1 MAAMTPALL
10 HANSLRM
17 PVASNSVHCVV
28 TSPPY
33 WGLRKYSGTQS
44 LVWGGEEGC
53 AHEWGDEKIVATGR
67 NDGDRARL
75 SQGSYDGGGEDK
87 YYVGK
92 QTASQGAFC
101 LRCGAWYGELGLEP
115 TPELYIEHMVEIF
128 REVRRVLHPS
138 GVIFVN
144 MGDSYNGSGG
154 AGGDYNEGGLKEG
167 QPRYPGRNVGTLKP
181 KDLVGI
187 PWMLAFALR
196 EDGWWLRSDIIWSKP
211 NPMPESVT
219 DRPTKAHEYLFLLTK
234 SKQYYYDADAVR
246 EGNTIYTRKAGGYNN
261 HHEQGASRFPGKGGF
276 GDSDV
281 TTVGRN
287 KRTVWT
293 ITTHSFKGAHFAT
306 FPPALVEPCIKAGS
320 SEHGVCPR
328 CRNPWR
334 RVVERTNKSTY
345 QERKEGGKGFDK
357 FENIGARS
365 QQAPSGKG
373 VTTYLPPRANKT
385 LGWQP
390 TCDHDLEPVPAV
402 VLDPFVGSGTTCMEA
417 RKLGRNSVGLDL
429 SYPYL
434 QLAKDRLGLTALEQW
449 EQGKDGTTTFEDL
462 PMFERR

>member
-1 MAAMTPALL
+1 LEVKGKSQSAHSGLKKAAERWDGRERYHNA
-10 HANSLRM
+10 
-17 PVASNSVHCVV
+17 
-28 TSPPY
+28 
-33 WGLRKYSGTQS
+33 GDDGKYTF
-44 LVWGGEEGC
+44 
-53 AHEWGDEKIVATGR
+53 DTT
-67 NDGDRARL
+67 
-75 SQGSYDGGGEDK
+75 QGS
-87 YYVGK
+87 
-92 QTASQGAFC
+92 TC

-115 TPELYIEHMVEIF
+115 TPELYIDHMVEIF

-138 GVIFVN
+138 GVIWVN

-196 EDGWWLRSDIIWSKP
+196 ADGWWLRSDIIWSKP

-219 DRPTKAHEYLFLLTK
+219 DRPTKAHEYLFLLSK
-234 SKQYYYDADAVR
+234 SKTYYYDADAVR
-246 EGNTIYTRKAGGYNN
+246 ESFKRPELLGKTRQMGTPLKGEHPLQKANRIVRVNRYGNPA
-261 HHEQGASRFPGKGGF
+261 
-276 GDSDV
+276 
-281 TTVGRN
+281 GRN
-287 KRTVWT
+287 RRTVWHIAT
-293 ITTHSFKGAHFAT
+293 APYSGAHFAT

-334 RVVERTNKSTY
+334 RVVEKPKPPKEVFTRTR
-345 QERKEGGKGFDK
+345 QDDGFTVQRGFHKDGSSVGSGQK
-357 FENIGARS
+357 LQNWYNEN
-365 QQAPSGKG
+365 P
-373 VTTYLPPRANKT
+373 TTT

-390 TCDHDLEPVPAV
+390 TCSCDLEPVPAV

-417 RKLGRNSVGLDL
+417 RKLGRHGVGLDL

-434 QLAKDRLGLTALEQW
+434 QLAKDRLGLTALAEW
-449 EQGKDGTTTFEDL
+449 EQGKDCTTSLAGL
-462 PMFERR
+462 PMFETADKPPM